1 MRENATE
8 NSNLSSKVPHSVC
21 YNRNVRRGYK
31 MKTKVRKL
39 DGLPIEEPMLDD
51 EGLRRQKELAELVVR
66 EYEESGKLT
75 GEALNEKV
83 IAYET
88 DIAGHVIED

>member
-1 MRENATE
+1 
-8 NSNLSSKVPHSVC
+8 
-21 YNRNVRRGYK
+21 

-51 EGLRRQKELAELVVR
+51 EGLRRQKELAELAVR

-75 GEALNEKV
+75 GKALNEKV

-88 DIAGHVIED
+88 DIAGHLIEE